1 MIKHIFCDLDG
12 TLYENG
18 AITKEDIVA
27 IEEIEKRGVQFN
39 VATGRVFKQAR
50 DIIEGSLDMNG
61 YYICENGAFIHDKDY
76 NVIFKQTIDDKLVK
90 KVIDRF
96 ESTDAQLYFK
106 YKGDVIVD
114 SDTTAFRHYSS
125 DFIVDPN
132 FEKRDSFDNLIGNI
146 GICSENLEELS
157 RIELYLKSEF
167 SEVLEIYF
175 SSTYTLNIVP
185 KSVSKRGSIEHVIKT
200 LNVSPDE
207 VATIGD
213 SPNDICMLE
222 GFKYSFVMSNAR
234 EEVKQSANYV
244 VDSVK
249 SAIDAIIKIN
259 S

>member
-18 AITKEDIVA
+18 AITKEDIA
-27 IEEIEKRGVQFN
+27 TIEEIEKSGVQFN

-125 DFIVDPN
+125 DFIVDPD

-157 RIELYLKSEF
+157 RIELYLKREF
-167 SEVLEIYF
+167 REVLEIYF

-200 LNVSPDE
+200 LNVNPDE

-222 GFKYSFVMSNAR
+222 GFKYSFVMSKAR

-259 S
+259 N